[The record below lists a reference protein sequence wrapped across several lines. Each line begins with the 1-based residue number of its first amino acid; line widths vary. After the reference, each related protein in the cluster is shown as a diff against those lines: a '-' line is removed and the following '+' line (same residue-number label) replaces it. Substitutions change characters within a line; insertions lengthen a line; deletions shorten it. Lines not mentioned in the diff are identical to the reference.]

1 MRSWILRVRIPINRD
16 SDRIKSASKDARD
29 PPTRMSALQVR
40 FKMVTSLHH
49 VNVTVPPELE
59 AATKHFYG
67 DVVGLQQVPKPA
79 TARQTGAWY
88 QIGENQL
95 HLSVEDEE
103 RGPVSSRHVCF
114 HVSDLAEAERKFR
127 DAGVEIVA
135 DARPIAGTLR
145 FYVRDPGGNQLEI
158 VQAK

>member
-1 MRSWILRVRIPINRD
+1 MI
-16 SDRIKSASKDARD
+16 
-29 PPTRMSALQVR
+29 
-40 FKMVTSLHH
+40 TSLHH
-49 VNVTVPPELE
+49 VNVTVPPDLE
-59 AATKHFYG
+59 VATRHFYAE
-67 DVVGLQQVPKPA
+67 VVGLKPVPKPA
-79 TARQTGAWY
+79 TARQSGAWY

-103 RGPVSSRHVCF
+103 RGPLSTRHVCF
-114 HVSDLAEAERKFR
+114 HVSDLAEAEKKFR